1 MEKIVN
7 LVMEKTGISE
17 SQAQTA
23 VKTVVNFLKEK
34 MPESMAGQVDAYLSG
49 EGNPGGS
56 LGDAAGKLGG
66 MFGKK

>member
-1 MEKIVN
+1 MKKIVD
-7 LVMEKTGISE
+7 LVVEKTGISE

-23 VKTVVNFLKEK
+23 VRTVANFLKEK
-34 MPESMAGQVDAYLSG
+34 LPASMAGQVDAYLNG
-49 EGNPGGS
+49 EGNVGGS